1 MVEGTACLMVTREKE
16 KGEGEEGATVWRH
29 TVTYCLTKAI
39 LSNFQ
44 STNGLIQDEVSTLT
58 IPSSLNDCIHEP
70 STCKPE
76 DTSLSLVGAG
86 NLEL

>member
-16 KGEGEEGATVWRH
+16 KGEGEEGA
-29 TVTYCLTKAI
+29 KDEI
-39 LSNFQ
+39 PF
-44 STNGLIQDEVSTLT
+44 EVSALT

-76 DTSLSLVGAG
+76 DTILSLIGGG